1 VSNQED
7 MKEDLEE
14 NKDAAVVSESG
25 DSNASSVEESPVED
39 SPVEDS
45 PVAES
50 PAAKSPVEQSPP
62 AAKKPFPAVA
72 WLALLLVL
80 GLIGGGAWLM
90 PKLQQEAADL
100 RSRVAQLESSV
111 NQRQDNFAGI
121 ESRLSGELRGGL
133 DQLEAKVEG
142 AASQY
147 SESLLELE
155 SELAQQRAEIAAF
168 SANDRDSWLMAEAEY
183 LLRLANQRLV
193 MAGDTVAARALLNS
207 ADKVLLEL
215 DDVGLHEVRGAVAA
229 DLAALRAVRSIDTEG
244 IYLRLAALVEQA
256 DGLVIFQMPE
266 KEDRLADEPAD
277 NWQGRLQQGY
287 ESVLEKLSNY
297 IAIRRRDVPM
307 EALMDPQ
314 WEGLVRQ
321 NLRMLLEQAQVALL
335 SGNQKLYGESLKSA
349 SEWVSQFKESDE
361 VAAAAMSSEIRQLID
376 VQIAVDLP
384 DISRSVRALDEV
396 IEARLDQQRA
406 GEG

>member
-1 VSNQED
+1 MSYQDD
-7 MKEDLEE
+7 MKEQAEE
-14 NKDAAVVSESG
+14 TQEAAVVS
-25 DSNASSVEESPVED
+25 DSENGAKAVTVDEVKPG
-39 SPVEDS
+39 
-45 PVAES
+45 
-50 PAAKSPVEQSPP
+50 PAMESPP
-62 AAKKPFPAVA
+62 AEGKSFSAVA
-72 WLALLLVL
+72 WLALLLVF
-80 GLIGGGAWLM
+80 GLIGGAVWLL
-90 PKLQQEAADL
+90 PQLQQEALDIK
-100 RSRVAQLESSV
+100 SRVAQLESSV
-111 NQRQDNFAGI
+111 SQRQDNFSGVEA
-121 ESRLSGELRGGL
+121 RLMGEFRQGL
-133 DQLEAKVEG
+133 EQLEARVDG

-147 SESLLELE
+147 SESLLDLE
-155 SELAQQRAEIAAF
+155 GQLAEQRAEMAAF
-168 SANDRDSWLMAEAEY
+168 SASDRDSWLMAEAEY

-215 DDVGLHEVRGAVAA
+215 DDVGLHEVRGAVAS

-256 DGLVIFQMPE
+256 DKLVIFQMPG
-266 KEDRLADEPAD
+266 KEERLAPEPAD

-287 ESVLEKLSNY
+287 ESVLHKLSGY

-335 SGNQKLYGESLKSA
+335 SGNQTLYSQSLKSA
-349 SEWVSQFKESDE
+349 SEWVAQFKDSDE
-361 VAAAAMSSEIRQLID
+361 AAAAAMRSEINQLGSIQ
-376 VQIAVDLP
+376 VAVDLP
-384 DISRSVRALDEV
+384 DISRSIRALDEA
-396 IEARLDQQRA
+396 IETRFERRQQA